1 MAGTLMTKLA
11 KWTAL
16 MLAALC
22 LLALPA
28 VIAPVAAFG
37 QGAEE
42 EYDLDLPT
50 SGGDQS
56 TPAANANN
64 TTDDDGGDFPVLV
77 VIIVGA
83 AAVAVGLALW
93 RLQVGR
99 RMDELDDDPPADSP

>member
-16 MLAALC
+16 IMVTLC
-22 LLALPA
+22 VLALP
-28 VIAPVAAFG
+28 VVVAPSAALG

-50 SGGDQS
+50 SGEGG
-56 TPAANANN
+56 TPATNAST
-64 TTDDDGGDFPVLV
+64 TTDDDDGGFPVLV
-77 VIIVGA
+77 LIIVGA
-83 AAVAVGLALW
+83 AAAAVGVGLW

-99 RMDELDDDPPADSP
+99 RMDELDDDGSG